1 MTRQRNR
8 ITPFEIRSVQ
18 LMAACTLGLAGLA
31 SNQSAP
37 SSPSGGAKTSLSS
50 AAGATHT
57 QRPNTPAT
65 LRRPETLEEQKK
77 KAA

>member
-8 ITPFEIRSVQ
+8 ITPFDIRSVQ

-50 AAGATHT
+50 AAGTAHT
-57 QRPNTPAT
+57 QRHNAPAT
-65 LRRPETLEEQKK
+65 LRRTETLEEQKK